1 MKKDFNKYFEN
12 TTLDYDINRGIV
24 EKLLL
29 DTLKYDFYG
38 ACVDGY
44 HIPLAWD
51 YLEGSGIQ
59 VVTVCGFPLG
69 TSGTNSKCAEAFE
82 AIKDGAEE
90 IDAMMNVAAIKDRKF
105 DYVASEV
112 TALADICH
120 SEGVKLKMILE
131 TAYLTD
137 DEIVRLCEI
146 GISKNVDF
154 IRDSSGFSRIGAT
167 PRTVKLIK
175 DTVGDNCQ
183 IKAAGKIWTL
193 AQANELI
200 EAGADIIGTD
210 AAMEIMEEYIATKKE
225 D

>member
-1 MKKDFNKYFEN
+1 MKKDFNKYFES
-12 TTLDYDINRGIV
+12 TTLDYDINKNIV
-24 EKLLL
+24 EKLLM
-29 DTLKYDFYG
+29 DALKYDFYG

-44 HIPLAWD
+44 HLPLAWD

-90 IDAMMNVAAIKDRKF
+90 IDAMMNMAAIKDKKF
-105 DYVASEV
+105 DYVASEI

-120 SEGVKLKMILE
+120 SENVKLKVILE

-137 DEIVRLCEI
+137 EEIVRLCEI
-146 GISKNVDF
+146 AINCKADSV
-154 IRDSSGFSRIGAT
+154 RDSSGFGNIGAT

-175 DTVGDNCQ
+175 DTVGDKLQ
-183 IKAAGKIWTL
+183 VKACGKIWTL
-193 AQANELI
+193 AQAMELI
-200 EAGADIIGTD
+200 EAGADTIGTD
-210 AAMEIMEEYIATKKE
+210 AAMEIMEEYRAQNA
-225 D
+225 

>member
-1 MKKDFNKYFEN
+1 MNKEFSKYFES
-12 TTLDYDINRGIV
+12 TTLDYDINKGVV
-24 EKLLL
+24 EKLLM
-29 DTLKYDFYG
+29 DTLKYDFHG
-38 ACVDGY
+38 AVVDGY

-59 VVTVCGFPLG
+59 VVTVAGFPLG
-69 TSGTNSKCAEAFE
+69 TCGTNSKCAEVFE

-90 IDAMMNVAAIKDRKF
+90 VDVMMNIAAVKDKKF

-120 SEGVKLKMILE
+120 SENVKLKIILE
-131 TAYLTD
+131 TAFLTD

-146 GISKNVDF
+146 GINCGVDY
-154 IRDSSGFSRIGAT
+154 IRDSSGFSQIGAT

-175 DTVGDNCQ
+175 DTVGDKCK

-193 AQANELI
+193 AQAMELI
-200 EAGADIIGTD
+200 EAGADTIGTD
-210 AAMEIMEEYIATKKE
+210 AAMEIMEEYKSSQE
-225 D
+225 